1 MVSSVSLPEYSTIGE
16 ILTLNIEIEKEKNL
30 IKHNQTILKND
41 NKKKHLKKLK
51 KNHNTYTQS
60 SGCGE
65 IR

>member
-1 MVSSVSLPEYSTIGE
+1 MVRRFSLAEYTTIGE
-16 ILTLNIEIEKEKNL
+16 ILTLNIEIEKEKSP